1 MASAQNHKP
10 FGGCTMSFTNEE
22 LGLLVD
28 AISWELEMF
37 EVWSDSPRHAT
48 LRALQERIE
57 ETINEAA
64 Q

>member
-1 MASAQNHKP
+1 
-10 FGGCTMSFTNEE
+10 MSFTNEE

>member
-1 MASAQNHKP
+1 MN
-10 FGGCTMSFTNEE
+10 FTNQE

-48 LRALQERIE
+48 LRDLQERIQKA
-57 ETINEAA
+57 IDEAA